1 MAQHSAAGKG
11 LRRSLNVWQAV
22 GLSVAFMAPSMAANM
37 NPQTPAG
44 FVGRAVPLAFVMAAI
59 GVLLVGYGF
68 VRMTQYFQHSG
79 SVYAFVG
86 ATLGPRTGVVA
97 GVGLLGTYTFYGAVT
112 AVSTGIFGT
121 AFLSEIGVWPSPPTW
136 APLILGAVGLIGAWL
151 LTVIPARR
159 GTGVLLNVEGATV
172 GLILLIIVVV
182 LVRLLS
188 GDAPDAQTFD
198 LSVFS
203 LPEGT
208 PMSALFQASVF
219 GFLSFAGFEAAATL
233 GEETRNPRKNIPR
246 AIIGT
251 AIFGGLY
258 YIIVTAI
265 TMMGFGTNDA
275 GVAAFLATT
284 ENSSLIGQLG
294 TNYIGSWV
302 GTVITLGAAV
312 SSFGCC
318 LATVVGGSRLLY
330 ALGRDAS
337 GNSGIGRVSATGT
350 PANAALAVSVSV
362 AVIVAVSY
370 IWAEVPFDIFIWTS
384 TIGTLILLVA
394 YLLTTIGAIRLLFV
408 QRKLRVPMWEIVIPI
423 AAVAVLGYTL
433 YVNLLP
439 DPYPASNEPAFWF
452 PIIAAGWLVIALIG
466 VFLFPGLTRTLGQQ
480 LTAAAGLNASAE
492 YEEEDEDDYDDADRP
507 AGPPAAQQ
515 ATPTQAIGFGQPQP
529 PPNA

>member
-37 NPQTPAG
+37 NPQVPASII
-44 FVGRAVPLAFVMAAI
+44 GRAAPLAFVIAAI

-121 AFLSEIGVWPSPPTW
+121 AFLTEINVWPNPPVW
-136 APLILGAVGLIGAWL
+136 APLILGGVGLIGAWL

-159 GTGVLLNVEGATV
+159 GTSVLLNVEGATV
-172 GLILLIIVVV
+172 ALILLIIVVV

-188 GDAPDAQTFD
+188 GGSPDAQAFD

-203 LPEGT
+203 LPDGT
-208 PMSALFQASVF
+208 PLSALFQAAVF

-246 AIIGT
+246 AIMGT

-258 YIIVTAI
+258 YILVTAVA
-265 TMMGFGTNDA
+265 MMGFGTNDA

-284 ENSSLIGQLG
+284 DNSSLIGQLG

-302 GTVITLGAAV
+302 GTVITLGAAI

-337 GNSGIGRVSATGT
+337 GNTGIGRVSATGT
-350 PANAALAVSVSV
+350 PANAALVVSIAV
-362 AVIVAVSY
+362 AVIVGVSY
-370 IWAEVPFDIFIWTS
+370 IWATTPFEIFVWTS

-408 QRKLRVPMWEIVIPI
+408 QRKLRVPTWEIVIPI
-423 AAVAVLGYTL
+423 LAIAFLGYTI
-433 YVNLLP
+433 YVNLFP
-439 DPYPASNEPAFWF
+439 AEYPASNEPAFWF
-452 PIIAAGWLVIALIG
+452 PIVAGGWLVAALIL
-466 VFLFPGLTRTLGQQ
+466 VFAAPGLTRTLGQQ

-492 YEEEDEDDYDDADRP
+492 YEDEDEYDEDGDGP
-507 AGPPAAQQ
+507 AGPPSAPQ
-515 ATPTQAIGFGQPQP
+515 ATPTQAIGFGQQQ